1 MKKITR
7 FLAFAAIAALPFA
20 FTSCDDDDYW
30 DGPGDDYYWWS
41 NYDNGNYG
49 WNNGYYNGNDED
61 QTDQIVIEA
70 QTLNGMWR
78 GQMAY
83 TTVDGNQ
90 SKTDYFNAEMTFV
103 QNSTNATKGVGT
115 EYDHYLHDN
124 GKVVNDQT
132 LSFNWYI
139 DDTGDIYVKYGSG
152 ATFVMD
158 ISASQHGFVLD
169 GNNGTFAGYMIGT
182 NNQDLIHFDFS
193 RVSSQAKANMTRTAA
208 TTSTAFF
215 GSNLVDRLG
224 KASHMSLPKN
234 R

>member
-1 MKKITR
+1 
-7 FLAFAAIAALPFA
+7 
-20 FTSCDDDDYW
+20 
-30 DGPGDDYYWWS
+30 
-41 NYDNGNYG
+41 
-49 WNNGYYNGNDED
+49 
-61 QTDQIVIEA
+61 
-70 QTLNGMWR
+70 
-78 GQMAY
+78 
-83 TTVDGNQ
+83 
-90 SKTDYFNAEMTFV
+90 
-103 QNSTNATKGVGT
+103 
-115 EYDHYLHDN
+115 
-124 GKVVNDQT
+124 
-132 LSFNWYI
+132 
-139 DDTGDIYVKYGSG
+139 
-152 ATFVMD
+152 MD